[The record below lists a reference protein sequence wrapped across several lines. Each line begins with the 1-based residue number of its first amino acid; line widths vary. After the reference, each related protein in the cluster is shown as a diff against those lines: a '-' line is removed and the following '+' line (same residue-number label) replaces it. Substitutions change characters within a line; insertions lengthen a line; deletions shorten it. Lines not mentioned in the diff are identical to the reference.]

1 MGNTSSTGLNIK
13 ENELSLKQLN
23 ESNAEFLTKLN
34 EIATNY
40 ILGQNFQ
47 DMIRLTNSKYCDDL
61 VIITSKILKKSYSAE
76 QIQYAYKKMFNNS
89 DEAFIEGELQRN
101 TKSPMFLNRQDIEL
115 GDLIDKEQKK
125 KMCIDI
131 AKYYV
136 KIAHLFAAIIT
147 TLNPVFSWRTSASS
161 SRAILKPFVSEKN
174 TDQSSD
180 QNLNIDLNTDLGKDI
195 SETTSETNSDIINDM
210 TDLGIT
216 PKVID
221 KNDSVV
227 TSNPVTKSIESV
239 ESVKPVEHIEHGEE
253 FYSLSEPKDE
263 DITISE
269 PNSVMK
275 DMDGGEGDNTD
286 DINEEIGY
294 ATLENKQYIPSM
306 VKEVKVEN
314 LNFCNSR
321 IADLIDMDEIVDLVD
336 GKNLIPG
343 QTIDSTIKIKT
354 KLCSSNLNNNN
365 EGYSRTKTVY
375 DLPGFAELSRLY
387 YDKYNVSKGRF
398 DRMSSESENEKKRN
412 VALLYTL
419 FTGNRNPPKDIR
431 SFKDIPLHSFNDT
444 IECDNPE
451 SLFNKTYI
459 GTTKDKLFI
468 EYVEQIKKMIFES
481 NMIRNSLLEIID
493 RVFIVNPSSASAP
506 SSPVL
511 ESPNKDESVK
521 TKFIIDPNLTY
532 DDLDT
537 LIVDARRIILN
548 LYITCEKDF
557 IKALKILQA
566 IIEGQILET
575 SQRQVKELERE
586 IENAY

>member
-1 MGNTSSTGLNIK
+1 
-13 ENELSLKQLN
+13 
-23 ESNAEFLTKLN
+23 
-34 EIATNY
+34 
-40 ILGQNFQ
+40 
-47 DMIRLTNSKYCDDL
+47 
-61 VIITSKILKKSYSAE
+61 
-76 QIQYAYKKMFNNS
+76 
-89 DEAFIEGELQRN
+89 
-101 TKSPMFLNRQDIEL
+101 
-115 GDLIDKEQKK
+115 
-125 KMCIDI
+125 MCIDI

-161 SRAILKPFVSEKN
+161 SRAVLKPFVS
-174 TDQSSD
+174 D
-180 QNLNIDLNTDLGKDI
+180 
-195 SETTSETNSDIINDM
+195 ETTNQVVSNKTVDESVNEEVDENSNLTNSNSDIINDM
-210 TDLGIT
+210 NDLGIT
-216 PKVID
+216 PKNTI
-221 KNDSVV
+221 NDVDDV
-227 TSNPVTKSIESV
+227 TNM
-239 ESVKPVEHIEHGEE
+239 
-253 FYSLSEPKDE
+253 D
-263 DITISE
+263 DINVS
-269 PNSVMK
+269 K
-275 DMDGGEGDNTD
+275 GGDGDDGGEGDNPNIAND
-286 DINEEIGY
+286 VGDYEKEDIAT
-294 ATLENKQYIPSM
+294 ATLENKQYIPDM

-321 IADLIDMDEIVDLVD
+321 ISDLMDMDEIVDLAE

-387 YDKYNVSKGRF
+387 FDKYNASKGRF

-451 SLFNKTYI
+451 SLFNKTYL

-493 RVFIVNPSSASAP
+493 RVFIVRPITPSS
-506 SSPVL
+506 VL
-511 ESPNKDESVK
+511 SDKIEDSNDESHNADN
-521 TKFIIDPNLTY
+521 TKFIIDPKLTY

>member
-23 ESNAEFLTKLN
+23 ESNVEFLTKLN

-61 VIITSKILKKSYSAE
+61 VIITSKILKKSYSAP
-76 QIQYAYKKMFNNS
+76 QIQYAYKQMFNS
-89 DEAFIEGELQRN
+89 DVPLHLGEDVINNKKTSQNLNQ
-101 TKSPMFLNRQDIEL
+101 SPMFLKRQDIEL
-115 GDLIDKEQKK
+115 GDLVDKEQKK

-147 TLNPVFSWRTSASS
+147 TLNPVFSWRSSASS
-161 SRAILKPFVSEKN
+161 SRATLKSFVPDDN
-174 TDQSSD
+174 TDKPATVI
-180 QNLNIDLNTDLGKDI
+180 N
-195 SETTSETNSDIINDM
+195 ETTSETMSEINSDITNDM

-216 PKVID
+216 PKVIP
-221 KNDSVV
+221 KNDSTSIDLHDTDVV
-227 TSNPVTKSIESV
+227 GDVNVSDGGDGDGDGDDVMDA
-239 ESVKPVEHIEHGEE
+239 
-253 FYSLSEPKDE
+253 DE
-263 DITISE
+263 DIVT
-269 PNSVMK
+269 
-275 DMDGGEGDNTD
+275 T
-286 DINEEIGY
+286 
-294 ATLENKQYIPSM
+294 TLENKQYIPTM
-306 VKEVKVEN
+306 AKEVKVEN

-321 IADLIDMDEIVDLVD
+321 ISDLMDMDEIANLVD

-343 QTIDSTIKIKT
+343 QTLDSTIKIKT

-365 EGYSRTKTVY
+365 EGYSHTKTVY

-431 SFKDIPLHSFNDT
+431 SFKDIPLHAFNDT

-493 RVFIVNPSSASAP
+493 RIFIVRP
-506 SSPVL
+506 SSPSSVAPQDA
-511 ESPNKDESVK
+511 EHVDDESHN
-521 TKFIIDPNLTY
+521 TKFIIDPGLTY
-532 DDLDT
+532 EDLDI
-537 LIVDARRIILN
+537 LIIDARRIILK

-557 IKALKILQA
+557 IEALKILQA
-566 IIEGQILET
+566 IIEAQILET
-575 SQRQVKELERE
+575 NQRQVKELERE

>member
-1 MGNTSSTGLNIK
+1 MGNTSSTGVNIK
-13 ENELSLKQLN
+13 ENELSLKELN
-23 ESNAEFLTKLN
+23 ESNAKFLTKLN

-47 DMIRLTNSKYCDDL
+47 DMVRLTNSKYCDDL

-76 QIQYAYKKMFNNS
+76 QIQYAYKKMFNSDLPIDEYIQNS
-89 DEAFIEGELQRN
+89 KDQHKN
-101 TKSPMFLNRQDIEL
+101 SNQTPMFLKRQDVEL
-115 GDLIDKEQKK
+115 GDLMDKEQKK

-161 SRAILKPFVSEKN
+161 SRAVLKPFVS
-174 TDQSSD
+174 D
-180 QNLNIDLNTDLGKDI
+180 
-195 SETTSETNSDIINDM
+195 ETTNQVVSNKAVDESVNEEVDENSNLTNSNSDIINDM
-210 TDLGIT
+210 NDLGIT
-216 PKVID
+216 PKNTI
-221 KNDSVV
+221 NDVDDV
-227 TSNPVTKSIESV
+227 TN
-239 ESVKPVEHIEHGEE
+239 
-253 FYSLSEPKDE
+253 
-263 DITISE
+263 
-269 PNSVMK
+269 M
-275 DMDGGEGDNTD
+275 D
-286 DINEEIGY
+286 DINVSKGGDGDNPNIANDVDDYEKEDIAT
-294 ATLENKQYIPSM
+294 ATLENKQYIPDM

-321 IADLIDMDEIVDLVD
+321 ISDLMDMDEIVDLAE

-387 YDKYNVSKGRF
+387 FDKYNVSKGRF

-451 SLFNKTYI
+451 SLFNKTYL

-493 RVFIVNPSSASAP
+493 RVFIVRPITPSS
-506 SSPVL
+506 VL
-511 ESPNKDESVK
+511 SDKIEDSNDESHNANN
-521 TKFIIDPNLTY
+521 TKFIIDPKLTY

>member
-61 VIITSKILKKSYSAE
+61 VIITSKILKKSYSAP
-76 QIQYAYKKMFNNS
+76 QIQYAYKQMFNNDS
-89 DEAFIEGELQRN
+89 LLHLDDKLQQSKQN
-101 TKSPMFLNRQDIEL
+101 PMFLKRQDVEL
-115 GDLIDKEQKK
+115 GDLMDKEQKK

-161 SRAILKPFVSEKN
+161 SRAILKPFVPDDN
-174 TDQSSD
+174 ATTG
-180 QNLNIDLNTDLGKDI
+180 IDSVN
-195 SETTSETNSDIINDM
+195 ENSDIKNDM

-216 PKVID
+216 PKDISN
-221 KNDSVV
+221 KDSGDLGLDNVDI
-227 TSNPVTKSIESV
+227 TSNMDV
-239 ESVKPVEHIEHGEE
+239 
-253 FYSLSEPKDE
+253 
-263 DITISE
+263 
-269 PNSVMK
+269 N
-275 DMDGGEGDNTD
+275 DGGDGGDSGD
-286 DINEEIGY
+286 GSDIGDQDTITV
-294 ATLENKQYIPSM
+294 TLEDKQYIPDM
-306 VKEVKVEN
+306 ATEVKVEN

-321 IADLIDMDEIVDLVD
+321 ISDLMDMDEIVDLVD

-343 QTIDSTIKIKT
+343 QTMDSTIKIKT

-365 EGYSRTKTVY
+365 EGYSRSKTVY

-412 VALLYTL
+412 IALLYTL

-431 SFKDIPLHSFNDT
+431 SFKDIPLHSFSET

-493 RVFIVNPSSASAP
+493 RVFIARPVMQELVSSV
-506 SSPVL
+506 SSV
-511 ESPNKDESVK
+511 SSVPPQTAENIDNEHHN
-521 TKFIIDPNLTY
+521 TKFIIDPKLTY

-537 LIVDARRIILN
+537 LIVDARRIILK

-557 IKALKILQA
+557 IEALKILQA
-566 IIEGQILET
+566 IIEVQILET
-575 SQRQVKELERE
+575 NQRQVKELERE

>member
-23 ESNAEFLTKLN
+23 ESNSEFLTKLN

-61 VIITSKILKKSYSAE
+61 VIITSNILKKSYSAR
-76 QIQYAYKKMFNNS
+76 QIQYAYKKMFNSDLLLSTNEDINS
-89 DEAFIEGELQRN
+89 KKTFQSIN
-101 TKSPMFLNRQDIEL
+101 KSPMFLKRQDVEL
-115 GDLIDKEQKK
+115 GDLIDKEQKN

-147 TLNPVFSWRTSASS
+147 TLNPVFSWRSSASS
-161 SRAILKPFVSEKN
+161 SRAILKPFVPDEN
-174 TDQSSD
+174 TDKLVSD
-180 QNLNIDLNTDLGKDI
+180 K
-195 SETTSETNSDIINDM
+195 NSDETIDEIVDKENITLNNDIENDI

-216 PKVID
+216 PKTIT
-221 KNDSVV
+221 KNDSTNIDLHNTETV
-227 TSNPVTKSIESV
+227 ND
-239 ESVKPVEHIEHGEE
+239 VKVSDGGDGDD
-253 FYSLSEPKDE
+253 SGDGDDGGDSGDKDLYVNDDKNE
-263 DITISE
+263 DIVIT
-269 PNSVMK
+269 
-275 DMDGGEGDNTD
+275 
-286 DINEEIGY
+286 
-294 ATLENKQYIPSM
+294 TLENKQYIPNM
-306 VKEVKVEN
+306 AKDVKVEN

-321 IADLIDMDEIVDLVD
+321 IADLMDMDEIADLVD

-343 QTIDSTIKIKT
+343 QTVDSTIKIKT

-431 SFKDIPLHSFNDT
+431 SFKDIPLHSFSDT
-444 IECDNPE
+444 IECDNSE
-451 SLFNKTYI
+451 SLFNKIYI
-459 GTTKDKLFI
+459 GTTKDKLFVK
-468 EYVEQIKKMIFES
+468 YVEQIKKMIFES

-493 RVFIVNPSSASAP
+493 QVFIARPSSTPSP
-506 SSPVL
+506 SSILPQDI
-511 ESPNKDESVK
+511 EHNDNDIDNDNDNDNENQNSD
-521 TKFIIDPNLTY
+521 TKFIVDPNLTY
-532 DDLDT
+532 EDLES
-537 LIVDARRIILN
+537 LIVDARRIILK

-557 IKALKILQA
+557 IESLKILQA
-566 IIEGQILET
+566 IIEMQIFET
-575 SQRQVKELERE
+575 NQRQVKELEQE
-586 IENAY
+586 IENSY